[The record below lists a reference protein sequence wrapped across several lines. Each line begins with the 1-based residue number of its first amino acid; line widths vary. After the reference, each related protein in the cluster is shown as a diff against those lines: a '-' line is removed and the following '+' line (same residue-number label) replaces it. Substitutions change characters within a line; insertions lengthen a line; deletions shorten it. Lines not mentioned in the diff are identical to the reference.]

1 VRIPR
6 DAHLFLIG
14 VQENGTHALHH
25 AAETEHSANTAHR
38 QNSTQSPEYRPAQGS
53 SMQDIDITS
62 VGGFA
67 YANYTDDAG
76 GTGATV
82 FLFDHLSPAG
92 VAIRGGGPA
101 SRETPLLAPVASSS
115 GIHALM
121 LSGGSAYGLDAA
133 GGVMRF
139 LEEQGTGLHIR
150 EACVPLV
157 CQSCLFDLPVG
168 DQHARPN
175 AQNAYDACFQAKR
188 SVFQNGNIGAGTGCS
203 VGKYHGME
211 HAMKGGLGSYAVQV
225 GQVKIGAV
233 VAVNAMGDVYAAG
246 SGTTL
251 AGMLDDTNTA
261 FESSFSSMIEDME
274 SERHAPEGNTTIG
287 AVFTNAGLDKSALTK
302 IASMAHNGY
311 ARTIR
316 PVHTRV
322 DGDSVYAVSTGSVVA
337 DADGVGTLAAY
348 VMERAVEVA
357 VLSAESAY
365 GLPCAK
371 DFVD

>member
-1 VRIPR
+1 
-6 DAHLFLIG
+6 
-14 VQENGTHALHH
+14 
-25 AAETEHSANTAHR
+25 
-38 QNSTQSPEYRPAQGS
+38 
-53 SMQDIDITS
+53 
-62 VGGFA
+62 
-67 YANYTDDAG
+67 
-76 GTGATV
+76 
-82 FLFDHLSPAG
+82 
-92 VAIRGGGPA
+92 
-101 SRETPLLAPVASSS
+101 
-115 GIHALM
+115 M

-175 AQNAYDACFQAKR
+175 AQNAYDACLQAKR

-316 PVHTRV
+316 PVHTSV
-322 DGDSVYAVSTGSVVA
+322 DGDSIYAVSIGSVVA

-365 GLPCAK
+365 GLPCAA
-371 DFVD
+371 DFIG